1 MNMFSTLLLT
11 MVLGAPCV
19 DYCPA
24 ETRPITIAGVD
35 GVETIVEPADLE
47 RQPLRRGVKGTRKVL
62 RAVVS
67 APVRLVRAVRERERR
82 PLRRL
87 LGRLLRCRR

>member
-1 MNMFSTLLLT
+1 MFSTLLLT

-35 GVETIVEPADLE
+35 GVETIVKVEG
-47 RQPLRRGVKGTRKVL
+47 RQPVRRVVRGSRKVL
-62 RAVVS
+62 RAVVF
-67 APVRLVRAVRERERR
+67 APVRLIKHGIERR
-82 PLRRL
+82 RARRAERGPLLFR
-87 LGRLLRCRR
+87 RCRR

>member
-1 MNMFSTLLLT
+1 MFSTLLLT

-35 GVETIVEPADLE
+35 GVETIVKVEG
-47 RQPLRRGVKGTRKVL
+47 RQPVRRVVKGVRGAL
-62 RAVVS
+62 RAVI
-67 APVRLVRAVRERERR
+67 VRGAERR
-82 PLRRL
+82 QARRAERPRL

>member
-1 MNMFSTLLLT
+1 MFSILLLT

-35 GVETIVEPADLE
+35 GVETIVGER
-47 RQPLRRGVKGTRKVL
+47 RQPVRRVVRGSRKVL
-62 RAVVS
+62 RAVVF
-67 APVRLVRAVRERERR
+67 APVRLIKHGVERR
-82 PLRRL
+82 RARRAERGPLIFR
-87 LGRLLRCRR
+87 RCRR